1 MDKKLNSVIEFEFFD
16 GTKAKMT
23 LTFYA
28 LYQLKSKNKALYNR
42 YNQAM
47 NNSANGGYDEMDMM
61 TILYTAYMCAN
72 ANEENILS
80 EEEFIINCGS
90 DRVAVGN
97 AVKELTSPKKRKASA
112 DPSKTE
118 PKEQNHE

>member
-1 MDKKLNSVIEFEFFD
+1 MEKKYNTTIDFEFCD
-16 GTKAKMT
+16 GTTAKMT

-47 NNSANGGYDEMDMM
+47 NASAKGGYDELEMM
-61 TILYTAYMCAN
+61 TILYAAYMCAN
-72 ANEENILS
+72 ANEENVLS
-80 EEEFIINCGS
+80 EEEFIMKCGS

-97 AVKELTSPKKRKASA
+97 AVKQLTSPK
-112 DPSKTE
+112 
-118 PKEQNHE
+118 N